1 MIDILRAINAIVWVA
16 VLVSLF
22 RPMKRAV
29 WTGGASPIEK
39 ILAVVWWLAFNRVC
53 FVSVSQITPDE
64 GAALAFCYIFAT
76 AGGLAMLIVARE
88 ARRG

>member
-1 MIDILRAINAIVWVA
+1 M
-16 VLVSLF
+16 VLASLF
-22 RPMKRAV
+22 RTMKKAV
-29 WTGGASPIEK
+29 WTGGASAVEK

-64 GAALAFCYIFAT
+64 GTALSFCYIFAT
-76 AGGLAMLIVARE
+76 AGGLAMLVVARE